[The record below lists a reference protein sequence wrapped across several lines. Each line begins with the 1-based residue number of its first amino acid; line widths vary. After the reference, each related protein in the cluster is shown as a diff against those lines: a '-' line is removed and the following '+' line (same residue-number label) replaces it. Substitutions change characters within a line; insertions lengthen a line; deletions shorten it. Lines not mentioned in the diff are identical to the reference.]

1 MEMLMENNDLIHPTA
16 IVHPSAKLG
25 KGTRVGPYSIVGADV
40 VLGENCD
47 IQEHVVIR
55 GRTKL
60 GNDCKVFPF
69 AVLGG
74 EPQHLGYKN
83 EPTEVVIGD
92 RVVLRESVTVHR
104 GTVAGGGITR
114 IGNDCLIMAYTHV
127 GHDCTVGNKVII
139 VNSVQLA
146 GHVVVEDFVT
156 IGGQSEVV
164 QFCRIGKYCYI
175 AGGSTIRKD
184 IPPFLTGKGNE
195 FQVQGINKVGM
206 ERSGVSSDRI
216 NDIKQIFKVFY
227 LQNLT
232 VFQAIEKIT
241 SEFPGSE
248 DAEKFVNFVKTSKAG
263 IHR

>member
-1 MEMLMENNDLIHPTA
+1 MEILMDTNDFIHSTA
-16 IVHPSAKLG
+16 IVHPNAKLG
-25 KGTRVGPYSIVGADV
+25 KGTRVGPYSIIGADV
-40 VLGENCD
+40 VTGENCD

-55 GRTKL
+55 GRVRL
-60 GNDCKVFPF
+60 GNECKVFPF
-69 AVLGG
+69 SVVGG

-114 IGNDCLIMAYTHV
+114 IGNNCLIMAYTHV
-127 GHDCTVGNKVII
+127 GHDCIVGNKVII

-156 IGGQSEVV
+156 LGGQSEVV

-206 ERSGVSSDRI
+206 ERAGLSSERI
-216 NDIKQIFKVFY
+216 SRIKQMFKIFY

-232 VFQAIEKIT
+232 VSQAMEKIA
-241 SEFPGSE
+241 SELPNNE
-248 DAEKFVNFVKTSKAG
+248 DADAFLRFIKSSKAG

>member
-1 MEMLMENNDLIHPTA
+1 METKNSELIHPTA
-16 IVHPSAKLG
+16 IVHPKAQLG
-25 KGTRVGPYSIVGADV
+25 KGTSVGPYSIVGADV
-40 VLGENCD
+40 VTGENCE

-55 GRTKL
+55 GKVTL
-60 GNDCKVFPF
+60 GNSCRVFPF
-69 AVLGG
+69 VVLGG

-104 GTVAGGGITR
+104 GTVQGGGVTR

-127 GHDCTVGNKVII
+127 GHDCRIGNKAII

-156 IGGQSEVV
+156 LGGQSEVV
-164 QFCRIGKYCYI
+164 QHCRVGKYCYI

-184 IPPFLTGKGNE
+184 VPPFLTGKGNE
-195 FQVQGINKVGM
+195 FQIQGINKVGM
-206 ERSGVSSDRI
+206 ERAGISEERLA
-216 NDIKQIFKVFY
+216 NIKKIFKTFY

-232 VFQAIEKIT
+232 VSKAIEKI
-241 SEFPGSE
+241 SGEFPNNE
-248 DAEKFVNFVKTSKAG
+248 DADAFISFIKTSKAG

>member
-1 MEMLMENNDLIHPTA
+1 METQTHDFIHPTA
-16 IVHPSAKLG
+16 LVHPQAKLG
-25 KGTRVGPYSIVGADV
+25 SGTRVGPYSIIGPETVT
-40 VLGENCD
+40 GENCD

-55 GRTKL
+55 GRVKL

-69 AVLGG
+69 AVIGG

-92 RVVLRESVTVHR
+92 RVVLREHVTIHR
-104 GTVAGGGITR
+104 GTVAGGGITKL
-114 IGNDCLIMAYTHV
+114 GNDGFVMAYTHI
-127 GHDCTVGNKVII
+127 GHDCLVGNKAII

-164 QFCRIGKYCYI
+164 QHCRIGKYCYI

-184 IPPFLTGKGNE
+184 VPPFLTGKGNE
-195 FQVQGINKVGM
+195 FQIQGINKIGM
-206 ERSGVSSDRI
+206 ERAGVSSERI
-216 NDIKQIFKVFY
+216 ASIKKIFKIFY
-227 LQNLT
+227 LQKLT
-232 VFQAIEKIT
+232 VAQAIEKIT
-241 SEFPGSE
+241 MDLSDSE
-248 DAEKFVNFVKTSKAG
+248 DADSFLSFIKSSKAG